1 MSPLRCLLLIAA
13 GAGLYYAAVVLLGG
27 VLAAVTVPKA
37 YFEWFGAQ
45 HSEVALAL
53 LQFASFALPVAL
65 VVAGGTLAVRR
76 LVVGKHGRAV
86 LLAVLFGLIAC
97 FAYEL
102 ASLLFFV
109 PSEIPVP
116 ALPRATLLREV
127 LFPPWWAAS
136 GFLAPW
142 LGFAFA
148 AWWSARSASREA

>member
-1 MSPLRCLLLIAA
+1 MSPLRFVLLIAA

-45 HSEVALAL
+45 HFEVALAL

-76 LVVGKHGRAV
+76 FVVGKHGRAG
-86 LLAVLFGLIAC
+86 LLAILLGLLAC

-102 ASLLFFV
+102 ASFLFFV
-109 PSEIPVP
+109 PPETSVP
-116 ALPRATLLREV
+116 ALPRATLLREA
-127 LFPPWWAAS
+127 LFPPRWAAS
-136 GFLAPW
+136 GVLAPW

-148 AWWSARSASREA
+148 AWWSARSASQ